1 MPAQDLAIFL
11 EQKNKQKFAVSQNC
25 PNCRR
30 NKLASPRQFNLLLSS
45 ELQITNEKKENV
57 VYLRPET
64 CQGIFV
70 NFTAIQRSS
79 HKQLPFGVG
88 QIGKSFRNEI
98 TLRHGVFRTRE
109 FEQMELE
116 FFCETK
122 ESKK

>member
-1 MPAQDLAIFL
+1 M
-11 EQKNKQKFAVSQNC
+11 
-25 PNCRR
+25 
-30 NKLASPRQFNLLLSS
+30 
-45 ELQITNEKKENV
+45 
-57 VYLRPET
+57 RPET